1 MQKVLKSRKHGGEG
15 FSLVEMLVV
24 VAIIMIVAAMA
35 LPSITQGLRNMQARS
50 TGTQIAGL
58 FEQARSQGIQLNAN
72 AGIQVR
78 NYVDAGGRTNFYVDV
93 NGDNNFTAGLEPMVM
108 LPTGY
113 TVPAAPPAGINL
125 KFPNNLAPLVL
136 PPQTEGT
143 VAATRL
149 GFNARGLPCTGTPC
163 AAMLGNTP
171 GYVTYYSDGVATGAI
186 AIFKTGKVKVYVWDG
201 AAYE

>member
-1 MQKVLKSRKHGGEG
+1 
-15 FSLVEMLVV
+15 MLVV

-35 LPSITQGLRNMQARS
+35 LPNITQGLRNMQARS

-78 NYVDAGGRTNFYVDV
+78 NYVDAGGRTRFYVDATAPF
-93 NGDNNFTAGLEPMVM
+93 DNYNAGEPMVM

-125 KFPNNLAPLVL
+125 KFPGNLTPLPL
-136 PPQTEGT
+136 GPETEGT
-143 VAATRL
+143 AAGTRL
-149 GFNARGLPCTGTPC
+149 GFNARGLPCTNTPC

-171 GYVTYYSDGVATGAI
+171 GYVTYYTDGVATGAV
-186 AIFKTGKVKVYVWDG
+186 AVFKTGKIKVYVWDG